1 MPANYLESE
10 HCFCGEGACSRWAAK
25 RPQNQSQL
33 GVSGKTRLRGLR
45 LLRSRAGASSLAT
58 KNLNARTCSALQRSA
73 AMASTDSRI
82 SAGPL

>member
-1 MPANYLESE
+1 MPANYWNLNTAFVARELAPAGLRSGPRTSHNSE
-10 HCFCGEGACSRWAAK
+10 CQVK
-25 RPQNQSQL
+25 
-33 GVSGKTRLRGLR
+33 RGLR

-58 KNLNARTCSALQRSA
+58 ENLSARTCSALQRSA